1 MKVAFVHDW
10 LLSHG
15 GGEKVLECLMA
26 LYPGAPLHVL
36 VRHHEFQND
45 RISSHPLHCS
55 FIEKLPGGRTHYQRY
70 LPLMPYAIEQF
81 DLGGYD
87 LILST
92 SHAVAKGVL
101 SSAEQL
107 HISYVHTPM
116 RYAWD
121 MYHPY
126 LRESH
131 LTRGLKSTLARA
143 VLHYMRLWD
152 RQSADRPDVLVANSH
167 YVARRIAKT
176 YRRPARVIY
185 PPVDVERFRADQSR
199 GDFYFTVSRM
209 VSYKRIDLLVQ
220 AATRLG
226 KELVVVGD
234 GPEMARVKALAGPTV
249 RLLGEQPDAVVTDHL
264 QRCKAFLFA
273 AREDFGISP
282 VEAMAAGA
290 PVLCLGRGGTR
301 ETVMDGVTGLYY
313 EEQDV
318 DAVGDAIQRF
328 ERDPQRFEA
337 PRIRAHAESFS
348 EARFRRE
355 MQELIAESMEQ
366 FRSGRPFA

>member
-1 MKVAFVHDW
+1 VKVAFVHDW

-15 GGEKVLECLMA
+15 GGEKVLECLLA
-26 LYPGAPLHVL
+26 LHPGAPLHVL
-36 VRHHEFQND
+36 VRHHDFHND
-45 RISSHPLHCS
+45 RISSHPIHCS

-81 DLGGYD
+81 DLDGYD

-126 LRESH
+126 LRESG
-131 LTRGLKSTLARA
+131 LVRGLKSTLARA
-143 VLHYMRLWD
+143 VLHYMRMWD

-185 PPVDVERFRADQSR
+185 PPVDVERFRADLPR
-199 GDFYFTVSRM
+199 EDFYFTVSRM
-209 VSYKRIDLLVQ
+209 VSYKRIDLLAQ

-226 KELVVVGD
+226 KPLVIVGD
-234 GPEMARVKALAGPTV
+234 GPEMARVKALAGPSV
-249 RLLGEQPDAVVTDHL
+249 HLLGEQPDAVVTDHL

-290 PVLCLGRGGTR
+290 PVICLGRGGTR
-301 ETVMDGVTGLYY
+301 ETVKEGVTGLYY
-313 EEQDV
+313 AEQSV
-318 DAVGDAIQRF
+318 DAVADAITRF
-328 ERDPQRFEA
+328 EQDPQRYEA
-337 PRIRAHAESFS
+337 ARIRAHADGFS

-355 MQELIAESMEQ
+355 MLELIDASMDQ
-366 FRSGRPFA
+366 FRRGEPFA